1 LNINKYLIKIK
12 HNLLK
17 DLSFLVDKEEIN
29 KIDKYYK
36 HIVMQYQID
45 FLNVLEKRIK
55 YIEKS
60 KLTTEQVLNYLRK
73 NSELSG
79 LLKQILDKELF
90 HIKQHRPDI
99 VTSWRYYQEFEKYIK
114 SEKGL
119 IINKAKKDIMLK

>member
-1 LNINKYLIKIK
+1 
-12 HNLLK
+12 LK

-60 KLTTEQVLNYLRK
+60 KLTTKQVLNYLRK
-73 NSELSG
+73 NSELSS
-79 LLKQILDKELF
+79 LLNQILDKELF

-99 VTSWRYYQEFEKYIK
+99 VASWKYYQEFEKMCK
-114 SEKGL
+114 ELDEKE
-119 IINKAKKDIMLK
+119 